1 MNQGA
6 LRRVLPTLLIYA
18 GVSWLVLG
26 LSRWL
31 RRVLA
36 LPGLF
41 DALVFWGLV
50 LGAALAVLVAWQYP
64 TIVEGQDQRARPRPP
79 GKGP

>member
-6 LRRVLPTLLIYA
+6 LRRVVPTLLVYA
-18 GVSWLVLG
+18 AVSWLVLG

-41 DALVFWGLV
+41 DSLVFWGLV
-50 LGAALAVLVAWQYP
+50 LGAAFAALLAWQYP
-64 TIVEGQDQRARPRPP
+64 EIVAGQDQRSRPRPP
-79 GKGP
+79 GAGP